1 MLKRKMGLA
10 FLALLLITGLAGAI
24 HNSSISRSERR
35 NAMSVLKE
43 TKSEVLTSVKGLSE
57 EQLNFKNAVNQESIL
72 AYFNKII
79 NCEKNIWKLLTDG
92 MKAPASPEKRNE
104 IKIKDAE
111 IVDLFAS
118 GNYQCMD
125 LATEGVEKAT
135 TKKLSDAF
143 LIFNTVHTRHIKY
156 MKSTTEDM
164 RNHFVSTPIGM
175 VDCYQLCLIM
185 NAQTMKYIDEIK
197 RIKNDPQFP
206 TK

>member
-1 MLKRKMGLA
+1 MGLA

-43 TKSEVLTSVKGLSE
+43 TKSEVLRSVKGLSD

-92 MKAPASPEKRNE
+92 MKAPSNPEKGNE

-111 IVDLFAS
+111 IVDLFES

-125 LATEGVEKAT
+125 LGTEGVDKVSI
-135 TKKLSDAF
+135 KKMADAL
-143 LIFNTVHTRHIKY
+143 LIFNTLHTKHLKY
-156 MKSTTEDM
+156 MRSTTEDM
-164 RNHFVSTPIGM
+164 RNHFVSTPIGI

-185 NAQTMKYIDEIK
+185 NAQTLKYIDEIN
-197 RIKNDPQFP
+197 RIKNDPKFP
-206 TK
+206 AK